1 MSQFSKSGPDAPAGE
16 ASQPADENPPI
27 LKMFEREDWT
37 LFRTVEGLCQRAG
50 VSAARLR
57 RLVLKELADN
67 GLDTGASITVGEG
80 ADADHFFVE
89 DQGPGI
95 DGPPEEVAALFSIR
109 RPMRSAKLLRRPQR
123 GALGNGLRVV
133 AGVVLASSGSLIV
146 TTRNQRIVLQPKSD
160 GSTAVVKVS
169 KAKQLI
175 GTRVEISFGPAVPSD
190 SQTLYWAGIARR
202 LASAGENYKGL
213 TSAYWYDAAQFHE
226 LLLASTQ
233 PVRTLVAQL
242 DGCSGATAGEI
253 IDAVGLS
260 RTVCKDVSCA
270 QATALL
276 NEVRDLTRSVSV
288 NRLGC
293 LGRAASPGYWYAI
306 ERGHAR
312 IGGSEPQAEIPFV
325 VEVWATKQSHKSE
338 ANGISVNINRT
349 PSTGEMSIYR
359 DGDKRAS
366 TIAARPHQR
375 RAAISSSSM

>member
-1 MSQFSKSGPDAPAGE
+1 M
-16 ASQPADENPPI
+16 
-27 LKMFEREDWT
+27 
-37 LFRTVEGLCQRAG
+37 
-50 VSAARLR
+50 
-57 RLVLKELADN
+57 
-67 GLDTGASITVGEG
+67 
-80 ADADHFFVE
+80 
-89 DQGPGI
+89 
-95 DGPPEEVAALFSIR
+95 
-109 RPMRSAKLLRRPQR
+109 RRPQR

-133 AGVVLASSGSLIV
+133 AGVVLASGGSLIV

-175 GTRVEISFGPAVPSD
+175 GTRVEISFGPALPLD

-260 RTVCKDVSCA
+260 RTVCKDVSRA

-276 NEVRDLTRSVSV
+276 NEVRDWTRSVSV

-293 LGRAASPGYWYAI
+293 LGRPAFPGYWYAI

-312 IGGSEPQAEIPFV
+312 IGGSEPQAQFFICC
-325 VEVWATKQSHKSE
+325 
-338 ANGISVNINRT
+338 
-349 PSTGEMSIYR
+349 
-359 DGDKRAS
+359 
-366 TIAARPHQR
+366 
-375 RAAISSSSM
+375 